1 MYAVEFEAEIRDG
14 VVRIPEEYARLR
26 NGHAR
31 VVVLLED
38 ESEPASEVRAFS
50 GHSVLVFKDNLPFDD
65 FAGIPIST
73 ISSKVQALQSDELL
87 LQPDS
92 LREGALPER
101 SKVMIRKTFVISK
114 SVVIKRYG
122 ILEAGHFRAVHESFC
137 RYFECCQL

>member
-50 GHSVLVFKDNLPFDD
+50 GHSANTIEEWKDPEEDD
-65 FAGIPIST
+65 IWT
-73 ISSKVQALQSDELL
+73 
-87 LQPDS
+87 
-92 LREGALPER
+92 
-101 SKVMIRKTFVISK
+101 
-114 SVVIKRYG
+114 
-122 ILEAGHFRAVHESFC
+122 
-137 RYFECCQL
+137 